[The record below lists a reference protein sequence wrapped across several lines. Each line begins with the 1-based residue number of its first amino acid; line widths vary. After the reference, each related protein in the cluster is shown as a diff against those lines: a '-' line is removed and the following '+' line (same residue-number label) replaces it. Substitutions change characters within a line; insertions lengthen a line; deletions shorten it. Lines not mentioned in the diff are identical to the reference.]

1 MPPLHAG
8 FGVHGV
14 TVSRSGGVPVKR
26 AGLALVSSPESDVVH
41 TVEQLIAEGQAAE
54 KVGNR
59 TEARRCFE
67 RALYRIRDSTDG
79 ARASTILRW
88 IARTYLGDVQMD
100 AALDCLAA
108 AVAVA
113 EQWGDEA
120 AAGSALNVEAVIRWQ
135 LGEIDEAERLYLVAR
150 SYALRAGDA
159 KLAAMTAQNLGVI
172 ANVRGDTDEAQRHY
186 EASLGEYRALGLAKD
201 VSVALN
207 NLGLLHTQMER
218 WGDAERSFNEAVQ
231 ISDAIGD
238 LSARMQLDVNL
249 AEMWV
254 TRQDFAKAQQS
265 VRHALDLSTRTGDAT
280 AVGRASKLLGVIARE
295 TGDPAEAE
303 AQFGRAEE
311 IAAARGDVLLAA
323 EVARESGELARRQ
336 GRNSLVLQHLNRSHR
351 LFTQLRARRDLADIG
366 KRTGRLEDE
375 FLQVARRW
383 GESIEAK
390 DRYTQGHCVR
400 VSDLACTIAADMGF
414 ADQDL
419 FWFRIGALLHDVGK
433 LVIPEEVLNKPG
445 KLTDEEWTLMRSHTT
460 AGVEMLSGIDFPWDV
475 MPIVRSHHERWDG
488 KGYPDRLAGEDIPL
502 VARILCIADVYDA
515 LTSVRSYKMAMTHAQ
530 AVEIMHRDIGT
541 MFDPLAF
548 AAFERISGSWV
559 QRETRQ
565 LVDDSAPA
573 AAAPPH
579 QTASDNTSAPI
590 WELDDL
596 TQMPLRRA
604 IRMTTERVLEA
615 RQTTGRPV
623 SLLVIDVDH
632 FKLVNDT
639 FGHLQ
644 GDDVL
649 RAVADVVRAQ
659 TRPSDFIARYAGD
672 EFVVLLPGTGLE
684 QAMEIAERLRDH
696 VARAQCARR
705 DGAAEP
711 VRVTLSIGAAT
722 APAQGETLDALFAAA
737 DGALYS
743 AKRRGR
749 NAVGSASGAG
759 ALRDATLLLDT
770 FIGRASE
777 RQRITRLLDL
787 AARGTPQVLSVV
799 GEAGVGKS
807 TLLRQ
812 LTPEMGVRA
821 GSLIV
826 GRCLD
831 SNVRPP
837 YGPWVEVIKAIH
849 HMGLVPH
856 REWRELGRLVP
867 ALGAG
872 SATADT
878 VAGSTSARFPLFQ
891 EIEEYITA
899 ATQARPLVI
908 ILDDMQWAD
917 GETWDVLDLMVPR
930 LSGQRLLLALT
941 VRNEDLTEDGKHRC
955 RSMSRHEC
963 FSEME
968 LGRLSQVEIEHWLR
982 VALSGQ
988 APESALIEYM
998 VAHTE
1003 GNPLFALQTLRMMS
1017 EDGVVRHEDGQ
1028 WRYFPSP
1035 ETTLPTAVRDLLS
1048 RRLGRLSEPTRE
1060 ILTAAAV
1067 FGSQF
1072 DADLLIGASPLGE
1085 DVVFDALDEGVRAGV
1100 LAARENDGPAAFE
1113 FTHGLLADVLRRS
1126 GNPLRLRR
1134 VHERVARVLE
1144 RQPHADPALIAA
1156 HFDRGGNRDDAHR
1169 YALIAGERAM
1179 KVYAYDA
1186 ASSCFEMASRHAR
1199 ALAEHANAQWR
1210 LATLDEMVGRYG
1222 EAEQR
1227 CALLLSTY
1235 AAGVGE
1241 LALTSGVKRMRERL
1255 RLLRGAP
1262 ASDVLTDS
1270 EALLTDAR
1278 RAGDRQETVALLLM
1292 ISQVQ
1297 ARLGDSV
1304 VAERVAREAIAEASL
1319 TDDPSLNAD
1328 AIMRLGS
1335 TLLVATPAD
1344 AVTYYRQ
1351 ALDIFRHLEDRR
1363 GQLRCHINIGV
1374 ACDRA
1379 GNHHA
1384 AELSYATA
1392 LDLGREIKAADLTAL
1407 ASMNLGVLLSK
1418 TGRFAEA
1425 RHRLDEALRIYAS
1438 VNNEPL
1444 RLSALYNVAHLARE
1458 RGDAAGATEL
1468 YAATVSLAQQLGQL
1482 DVHVGALCG
1491 MGLADLV
1498 LGHFASA
1505 VARLNESVSLLAGR
1519 ESHWFQGREL
1529 LEALHVRVLTGRGD
1543 RRSARQRLFAGLR
1556 AAEQHD
1562 QYAAVWLAAQCVGGL
1577 PDLGDDWREM
1587 VRKHAVQARALGY
1600 APLVAQLAAA
1610 AFVDDA
1616 ATTGASE
1623 IIAA

>member
-1 MPPLHAG
+1 M
-8 FGVHGV
+8 
-14 TVSRSGGVPVKR
+14 KN
-26 AGLALVSSPESDVVH
+26 AGLALVPSTECTAVQS
-41 TVEQLIAEGQAAE
+41 VEQLVAEGLAAE

-59 TEARRCFE
+59 AEARACFE
-67 RALYRIRDSTDG
+67 RALYCIRDAKDG

-88 IARTYLGDVQMD
+88 IARTHMGDVQMD

-108 AVAVA
+108 AIAIA

-120 AAGSALNVEAVIRWQ
+120 AAGSAINVEAVIRWQ
-135 LGEIDEAERLYLVAR
+135 LGELDEAERLYLVAR

-172 ANVRGDTDEAQRHY
+172 ANVRGDTDEAQRNY
-186 EASLGEYRALGLAKD
+186 EASLAEYRLLGLAKD

-207 NLGLLHTQMER
+207 NLGLLHTQLER
-218 WGDAERSFNEAVQ
+218 WVDAERCFAEAVQ
-231 ISDAIGD
+231 ISDAMGD
-238 LSARMQLDVNL
+238 LSARMMLDVNL

-254 TRQDFAKAQQS
+254 SRQYFAEAQHS
-265 VRHALDLSTRTGDAT
+265 VRHALELSIRTGDT
-280 AVGRASKLLGVIARE
+280 TSVGQASKLLGIIARE
-295 TGDPAEAE
+295 TGNPSEAD
-303 AQFGRAEE
+303 AQFAKAEE
-311 IAAARGDVLLAA
+311 IAVARGDVLLAA
-323 EVARESGELARRQ
+323 EVARECGELARRQ

-400 VSDLACTIAADMGF
+400 VAALACAIAADMGF
-414 ADQDL
+414 ADQEL

-433 LVIPEEVLNKPG
+433 LVIPEDVLNKPG
-445 KLTDEEWTLMRSHTT
+445 KLTDEEWTLMRNHTT
-460 AGVEMLSGIDFPWDV
+460 AGVEMLSGIEFPWDV
-475 MPIVRSHHERWDG
+475 LPIVRSHHERWDG
-488 KGYPDRLAGEDIPL
+488 KGYPDCLAGEAIPL

-515 LTSVRSYKMAMTHAQ
+515 LTSVRSYKMAMTHTQ
-530 AVEIMHRDIGT
+530 AVEVMRRDIGT
-541 MFDPLAF
+541 MFDPQAF
-548 AAFERISGSWV
+548 AAFDRISGSWI
-559 QRETRQ
+559 QRAIPQPGEDPAVAVADVYAR
-565 LVDDSAPA
+565 A
-573 AAAPPH
+573 AATAPLE
-579 QTASDNTSAPI
+579 ALSDEPVALS

-604 IRMTTERVLEA
+604 FRMTAERVLEA
-615 RQTTGRPV
+615 RHTTGRPV
-623 SLLVIDVDH
+623 SLLVIDIDH
-632 FKLVNDT
+632 FKLVNDA

-649 RAVADVVRAQ
+649 RTIADVVRVQ

-672 EFVVLLPGTGLE
+672 EFVVLLPGTGLA
-684 QAMEIAERLRDH
+684 QAMEIAERLRTH
-696 VARAQCARR
+696 VAQAQCARR
-705 DGAAEP
+705 DDAAEP
-711 VRVTLSIGAAT
+711 VSVTLSIGAAT
-722 APAQGETLDALFAAA
+722 APAHGETLDALFAAA

-749 NAVGSASGAG
+749 NAVHTASGAG
-759 ALRDATLLLDT
+759 AMRDATLRVDT

-777 RQRITRLLDL
+777 RRLITQLLD
-787 AARGTPQVLSVV
+787 ATSKGTPRVLSVV

-812 LTPEMGVRA
+812 LAPEVSMRA

-826 GRCLD
+826 GRCLE

-837 YGPWVEVIKAIH
+837 YGPWVDIIKAIH

-867 ALGAG
+867 ALNGAA
-872 SATADT
+872 ATTNA
-878 VAGSTSARFPLFQ
+878 APGSTSARFPLFQ

-899 ATQARPLVI
+899 ATQVRPLVI

-917 GETWDVLDLMVPR
+917 TETWDVLDLLVPR
-930 LSGQRLLLALT
+930 LTSQRLLLAMT
-941 VRNEDLTEDGKHRC
+941 IRNEDLTEEGKSRC
-955 RSMSRHEC
+955 RGMSRHEC
-963 FSEME
+963 FSELE
-968 LGRLSQVEIEHWLR
+968 LGRLSAAEIEHWLR
-982 VALSGQ
+982 VALGGQ
-988 APESALIEYM
+988 VPESALTEYM

-1003 GNPLFALQTLRMMS
+1003 GNPLFAIQTLRLMS
-1017 EDGVVRHEDGQ
+1017 EDGVVQHGEGRWQYH
-1028 WRYFPSP
+1028 PS
-1035 ETTLPTAVRDLLS
+1035 TKAVVPTAVRDLLA
-1048 RRLGRLSEPTRE
+1048 RRLGRLSESTRE
-1060 ILTAAAV
+1060 VLTVAAI
-1067 FGSQF
+1067 FGSRF
-1072 DADLLIGASPLGE
+1072 DADLLIGASTHGE
-1085 DVVFDALDEGVRAGV
+1085 DVVFDALDEGVRTSV
-1100 LAARENDGPAAFE
+1100 LTPVEAEGPASFE

-1126 GNPLRLRR
+1126 GVPLRLRR

-1144 RQPHADPALIAA
+1144 GQAKADPALIAV
-1156 HFDRGGNRDDAHR
+1156 HFDRAGNREEAHR
-1169 YALIAGERAM
+1169 YALIAGEQAM
-1179 KVYAYDA
+1179 HVYAYDA
-1186 ASSCFEMASRHAR
+1186 AASCFEMASRHAR
-1199 ALAEHANAQWR
+1199 ALAEHANVQWR
-1210 LATLDEMVGRYG
+1210 LASLDEIVGRYG
-1222 EAEQR
+1222 AAEDR

-1235 AAGVGE
+1235 AAGVVE
-1241 LALTSGVKRMRERL
+1241 LSLASCVKRMRERL

-1262 ASDVLTDS
+1262 ASDVLAAS
-1270 EALLTDAR
+1270 QALLANAR
-1278 RAGDRQETVALLLM
+1278 DVGDRRETVALLLM

-1304 VAERVAREAIAEASL
+1304 VAERVAREAIVEAAL
-1319 TDDPSLNAD
+1319 FNDPLMNAD

-1335 TLLVATPAD
+1335 TLLVATPAS

-1351 ALDIFRHLEDRR
+1351 ALDIFQHIDDRR
-1363 GQLRCHINIGV
+1363 GQLRCYINIGV

-1425 RHRLDEALRIYAS
+1425 RHRLDETLRLYVS

-1444 RLSALYNVAHLARE
+1444 RLSALYNVAHLSRE

-1468 YAATVSLAQQLGQL
+1468 YAATVALAQQLGQL

-1491 MGLADLV
+1491 IGLADLA

-1505 VARLNESVSLLAGR
+1505 VTRLNESETLLAGR
-1519 ESHWFQGREL
+1519 ESNWFQGREL
-1529 LEALHVRVLTGRGD
+1529 LEALQVRVLIGRGD
-1543 RRSARQRLFAGLR
+1543 RGSAAQRLLVALR
-1556 AAEQHD
+1556 AAEKHD
-1562 QYAAVWLAAQCVGGL
+1562 QYATVWLAAECAAGL
-1577 PDLGDDWREM
+1577 QGLGDEWVEM
-1587 VRKHAVQARALGY
+1587 VRKYAVQARALGY
-1600 APLVAQLAAA
+1600 APLVHRLAAA
-1610 AFVDDA
+1610 AGVDEAVGISA
-1616 ATTGASE
+1616 ASMS
-1623 IIAA
+1623 AA

>member
-1 MPPLHAG
+1 MQR
-8 FGVHGV
+8 
-14 TVSRSGGVPVKR
+14 T
-26 AGLALVSSPESDVVH
+26 GLTLVSSSDGDAAQ
-41 TVEQLIAEGQAAE
+41 TVDAFIAEAQAAE

-59 TEARRCFE
+59 AEARRCFE
-67 RALYRIRDSTDG
+67 RALYGIRYTTD
-79 ARASTILRW
+79 ARRASTILRW
-88 IARTYLGDVQMD
+88 IARTYVGDMQMD

-120 AAGSALNVEAVIRWQ
+120 AAGSAINVEAVIRWQ
-135 LGEIDEAERLYLVAR
+135 LGELDEAERLYLVAR
-150 SYALRAGDA
+150 SYALRVGDA

-186 EASLGEYRALGLAKD
+186 EASLGEYRSLGLAKD

-207 NLGLLHTQMER
+207 NLGLLHTQLER
-218 WGDAERSFNEAVQ
+218 WDEAERSFDEAVQ

-238 LSARMQLDVNL
+238 LSARMLLDVNL

-265 VRHALDLSTRTGDAT
+265 VRHALDLSARTGDAT
-280 AVGRASKLLGVIARE
+280 SVGQASKLLGIIARE

-303 AQFGRAEE
+303 AQFARAEE
-311 IAAARGDVLLAA
+311 IAVARGDVLLAA

-366 KRTGRLEDE
+366 TRTGRLEDE

-400 VSDLACTIAADMGF
+400 VADLACAIATDMGF
-414 ADQDL
+414 AGQEL

-433 LVIPEEVLNKPG
+433 LVIPEDVLNKPG
-445 KLTDEEWTLMRSHTT
+445 KLTAEEWTLMRSHTT

-475 MPIVRSHHERWDG
+475 LPIVRSHHERWDG
-488 KGYPDRLAGEDIPL
+488 SGYPHGLAGEEIPL

-515 LTSVRSYKMAMTHAQ
+515 LTSVRSYKLATPHAQ
-530 AVEIMHRDIGT
+530 ALDVMRSDVGT
-541 MFDPLAF
+541 MFDPTAF
-548 AAFERISGSWV
+548 AAFERIAGSWV
-559 QRETRQ
+559 RRETPKPAEAI
-565 LVDDSAPA
+565 VDADSVPALPVEPDETNAP
-573 AAAPPH
+573 
-579 QTASDNTSAPI
+579 T

-604 IRMTTERVLEA
+604 FRMTAERVLEA
-615 RQTTGRPV
+615 RRTTGRPV

-684 QAMEIAERLRDH
+684 QALEIAERLRDS
-696 VARAQCARR
+696 VACAQSPRR
-705 DGAAEP
+705 DGGNEP
-711 VRVTLSIGAAT
+711 VHVTLSIGAAT
-722 APAQGETLDALFAAA
+722 APAHGESLDALFAAA

-749 NAVGSASGAG
+749 NAVGSAGGAG
-759 ALRDATLLLDT
+759 ALRDPTLLLET
-770 FIGRASE
+770 FVGRTSE
-777 RQRITRLLDL
+777 RQRISRLLDL
-787 AARGTPQVLSVV
+787 ASRGTPQVLSVV

-812 LTPEMGVRA
+812 LAPEMSVRS

-837 YGPWVEVIKAIH
+837 YGPWVDVIQAIH
-849 HMGLVPH
+849 HMGLVPP

-867 ALGAG
+867 ALGGG
-872 SATADT
+872 SATTDAS
-878 VAGSTSARFPLFQ
+878 AGSTSARFPLFQ

-899 ATQARPLVI
+899 AAQVRPLVV

-917 GETWDVLDLMVPR
+917 AETWDVLDLMVPR

-941 VRNEDLTEDGKHRC
+941 IRNEDLSDDGKTRC
-955 RSMSRHEC
+955 RSLSRHES

-968 LGRLSQVEIEHWLR
+968 LGRLTPEDIEHWLR

-988 APESALIEYM
+988 APEQALTEYM

-1003 GNPLFALQTLRMMS
+1003 GNPLFAIQTLRMMS
-1017 EDGVVRHEDGQ
+1017 EDGIVRYEDGE

-1035 ETTLPTAVRDLLS
+1035 EATLPTAVRDLLS
-1048 RRLGRLSEPTRE
+1048 RRLERLSEMTRE

-1067 FGSQF
+1067 IGSRF
-1072 DADLLIGASPLGE
+1072 DADVLIGASPRGE
-1085 DVVFDALDEGVRAGV
+1085 DVVFDALDEGVRACV
-1100 LAARENDGPAAFE
+1100 LAAREDDGPAAFE

-1144 RQPHADPALIAA
+1144 AQPDTDPALIAV
-1156 HFDRGGNRDDAHR
+1156 HFDRGGIRDDAHR

-1179 KVYAYDA
+1179 HVYAYDA
-1186 ASSCFEMASRHAR
+1186 ASSCFEMASRHAHT
-1199 ALAEHANAQWR
+1199 LAQHANVQSR
-1210 LATLDEMVGRYG
+1210 LATLDEIVGRYR
-1222 EAEQR
+1222 EAEER

-1241 LALTSGVKRMRERL
+1241 LALSSNVKRMRERL

-1262 ASDVLTDS
+1262 ASDVLVATES
-1270 EALLTDAR
+1270 LLINAR
-1278 RAGDRQETVALLLM
+1278 EAGDRRETIALLLM

-1297 ARLGDSV
+1297 TRLGDVV
-1304 VAERVAREAIAEASL
+1304 VAERIAREAIAEAAL

-1328 AIMRLGS
+1328 AIIRLGS
-1335 TLLVATPAD
+1335 TLLVTTPAD
-1344 AVTYYRQ
+1344 SVTCYRQ
-1351 ALDIFRHLEDRR
+1351 ALDIFRRTEDRR
-1363 GQLRCHINIGV
+1363 GQLRCHINVGV

-1425 RHRLDEALRIYAS
+1425 RQRLDEALRIYVAI
-1438 VNNEPL
+1438 NNEPL
-1444 RLSALYNVAHLARE
+1444 RLSALYNVAHLSRE

-1468 YAATVSLAQQLGQL
+1468 YAAALSLAEQLGQL

-1491 MGLADLV
+1491 MGLADLA
-1498 LGHFASA
+1498 LGHFASS
-1505 VARLNESVSLLAGR
+1505 VARLTEALSLLAGR
-1519 ESHWFQGREL
+1519 ESQWFQGREL
-1529 LEALHVRVLTGRGD
+1529 MEALQVRLLSGRGD
-1543 RRSARQRLFAGLR
+1543 RRSATQCLLEGLR
-1556 AAEQHD
+1556 AAEKHD
-1562 QYAAVWLAAQCVGGL
+1562 QYATVWLAAECTAGMQGQ
-1577 PDLGDDWREM
+1577 GDEWPEM
-1587 VRKHAVQARALGY
+1587 VRKYAVQARALGY
-1600 APLVAQLAAA
+1600 APLVARLSAAASADAASDTVRTDHLAA
-1610 AFVDDA
+1610 
-1616 ATTGASE
+1616 
-1623 IIAA
+1623 